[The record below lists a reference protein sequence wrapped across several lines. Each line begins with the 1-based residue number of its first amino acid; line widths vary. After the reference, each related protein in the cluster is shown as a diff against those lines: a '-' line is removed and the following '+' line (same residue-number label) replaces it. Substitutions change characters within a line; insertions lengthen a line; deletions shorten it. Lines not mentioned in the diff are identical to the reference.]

1 MIDSNLVSYKR
12 LLELQPENAEIQASV
27 GRMHRYR
34 ANLCRGLNE
43 TAEAEKSY
51 TEALGYYST
60 LALKYPED
68 KRFKQSHAEIARDFA
83 MLLKRIGRLKQ
94 ASSLLEDSV
103 REYEK
108 LQIAESSSTD
118 IQRVQANI
126 LIDQA
131 DLEYELGRFVDSE
144 QTARKAIAIY
154 VRLIDTPRSHPDVL
168 EPLFQSMAEN
178 RLAMCLREQGRIDEA
193 LVAQSEAVGRSM
205 ALIKTNPS
213 RDFLAFSY
221 RNRAERAFTLS
232 RIPDQR
238 QTAWDEFSE
247 SIAGCAKLSKQF
259 SDFSFY
265 RHWQGRSTLWRA
277 SLNLLMNRKDDA
289 VKDLATAAD
298 ILGDLMESNP
308 TIVEY
313 RLDAGLT
320 SLAQAELASTPE
332 EAKPFYQKAREAIEE
347 CVARNPESENCRKA
361 LDQLNRPPNKP

>member
-1 MIDSNLVSYKR
+1 
-12 LLELQPENAEIQASV
+12 
-27 GRMHRYR
+27 MHRYR
-34 ANLCRGLNE
+34 ANLCRGLDE

-51 TEALGYYST
+51 TDAMGHYST
-60 LALKYPED
+60 LAQKYPED
-68 KRFKQSHAEIARDFA
+68 KRFKQSQAEIARDFA
-83 MLLKRIGRLKQ
+83 MLLKRIGRLNK
-94 ASSLLEDSV
+94 ASSLLQDSV

-108 LQIAESSSTD
+108 LQHAESSSTD

-144 QTARKAIAIY
+144 RTARKAIAIY

-193 LVAQSEAVGRSM
+193 LVAHSEAVGRSM
-205 ALIKTNPS
+205 TLIKTNPS

-221 RNRAERAFTLS
+221 RNRAERAYTLS

-259 SDFSFY
+259 PDFSFY
-265 RHWQGRSTLWRA
+265 RHGQAFNPCEFDPSTQPRFTGIQNVDEFLQLIFPEQMDHA
-277 SLNLLMNRKDDA
+277 LQL
-289 VKDLATAAD
+289 T
-298 ILGDLMESNP
+298 GDMQDGFSCFHIWVHE
-308 TIVEY
+308 TRVGA
-313 RLDAGLT
+313 RGLHFQCPGT
-320 SLAQAELASTPE
+320 VFRRT
-332 EAKPFYQKAREAIEE
+332 
-347 CVARNPESENCRKA
+347 
-361 LDQLNRPPNKP
+361 

>member
-1 MIDSNLVSYKR
+1 
-12 LLELQPENAEIQASV
+12 
-27 GRMHRYR
+27 
-34 ANLCRGLNE
+34 
-43 TAEAEKSY
+43 
-51 TEALGYYST
+51 
-60 LALKYPED
+60 
-68 KRFKQSHAEIARDFA
+68 

-94 ASSLLEDSV
+94 ASSLLQDSV

-108 LQIAESSSTD
+108 LQVAESSSTD
-118 IQRVQANI
+118 ILRVQANI

-144 QTARKAIAIY
+144 RTARKAIAIY

-193 LVAQSEAVGRSM
+193 LVAHSEAVGRSM
-205 ALIKTNPS
+205 TLIKTNPS

-221 RNRAERAFTLS
+221 RNRAERAYTLS

-238 QTAWDEFSE
+238 QTAWDEYSE

-259 SDFSFY
+259 PDFSFY
-265 RHWQGRSTLWRA
+265 RHGQAQSTLWRA
-277 SLNLLMNRKDDA
+277 RLNLLMDRKDDA

-298 ILGDLMESNP
+298 ILGELMVKNP
-308 TIVEY
+308 TIVDY

-320 SLAQAELASTPE
+320 SLAQAELAATPE
-332 EAKPFYQKAREAIEE
+332 EANPFYRKAREAIEE
-347 CVARNPESENCRKA
+347 CMVRNPESENCRKA